1 MSWTWRSDRGQGRAR
16 TRLRFEPLEERSLL
30 AVAAFHINLYEDVGG
45 TPGELITD
53 DSVEAGETFFVEITA
68 REYDPDASGLGRVSL
83 DIAWDPDVLE
93 EIDEDV
99 RDTITSNLPVI
110 RTGTLDNADGEITD
124 LGGSAL
130 LSSGAGRPIGNL
142 VTEQFALLHFQAT
155 APAEGASI
163 TMSQG
168 VSRVTTVPVASLSAR
183 HLDFETQTITVLAP
197 SQPAP
202 VETVMPAEPLPTV
215 EPDASPEPAPVATP
229 VAAVAAP
236 TEDDR
241 PVLELQ
247 LEVYEDAGV
256 VPGQPMGDGPIEVG
270 ESFFAQIT
278 AEDLRDAPLGIGGL
292 SVDVSWDPNIFEEVD
307 LPFDPATI
315 VTDDLPL
322 YQSGSLDQD
331 AGRIDDLGGVSL
343 RSMGQGQPI
352 GTEGAEQFALLH
364 FNAIGVAD
372 HSSISLEIGS
382 SGVGVVEGAVNG
394 PDDVVIQ
401 SPSISVVKNLA
412 PPQIAVT
419 STSGPDLESIQFV
432 TELEGAVSPLVRP
445 ALPDTSQFVD
455 VTNTGESPLTI
466 EDVQVNAPDVQV
478 TVPPSGLVLQAG
490 ETERLH
496 LTYAPTTPSPQKMTA
511 QSFHVEDGLV
521 ILSDA
526 ENLPKV
532 EIAMT
537 GNSTFDADITYDGSV
552 NIADL
557 VGFDDHSGARSGDPD
572 YHPSIDPNGD
582 GSVDLGD
589 FGALNV
595 YYQQTRPAVDA
606 PVMSQSV
613 SSSQA
618 TDLVLSRMVQE
629 DTPAVLSSEETD
641 ELAAAVAVVLSY
653 GNSDRGETADNLQGP
668 ALPDLMLWE

>member
-1 MSWTWRSDRGQGRAR
+1 MSWTWRSDRGQGHAQ

-45 TPGELITD
+45 ARGELITD
-53 DSVEAGETFFVEITA
+53 DTVEAGDSFFVEITA
-68 REYDPDASGLGRVSL
+68 REYDPDASGLGGVSL
-83 DIAWDPDVLE
+83 DIAWDPDVLQV
-93 EIDEDV
+93 IDEDV
-99 RDTITSNLPVI
+99 RDTVSSNLPVI
-110 RTGTLDNADGEITD
+110 RTGTLDNEAGEITD

-155 APAEGASI
+155 AAAEDSSI
-163 TMSQG
+163 TMNQG
-168 VSRVTTVPVASLSAR
+168 VSRITTVPVASLSSKD
-183 HLDFETQTITVLAP
+183 LDFETQTITVLAS
-197 SQPAP
+197 SQSASEEAP
-202 VETVMPAEPLPTV
+202 LPAEPLPAAESNTSPKSPPLV
-215 EPDASPEPAPVATP
+215 ES
-229 VAAVAAP
+229 AVAA
-236 TEDDR
+236 TADDEG
-241 PVLELQ
+241 PVLGLQ
-247 LEVYEDAGV
+247 SNLYEDAGG
-256 VPGQPMGDGPIEVG
+256 VPGQLIGSGTIEVG
-270 ESFFAQIT
+270 KSFYVQIT
-278 AEDLRDAPLGIGGL
+278 AEDLRETSQGIGGL
-292 SVDVSWDPNIFEEVD
+292 SVDVSWDPEVFEEIDV
-307 LPFDPATI
+307 PFDPTAI
-315 VTDDLPL
+315 VTSELPL

-331 AGRIDDLGGVSL
+331 AGRIDDLGGVAL
-343 RSMGQGQPI
+343 RSMGEGQPI
-352 GTEGAEQFALLH
+352 GSDGAEQFALLH
-364 FNAIGVAD
+364 FSAIAAAD
-372 HSSISLEIGS
+372 LASISLGLGS
-382 SGVGVVEGAVNG
+382 SGVGVVEGNV
-394 PDDVVIQ
+394 DDPADVMIQ
-401 SPSISVVKNLA
+401 SAKISVVENVG

-419 STSGPDLESIQFV
+419 STSGPELESIQFV

-466 EDVQVNAPDVQV
+466 EEVQVNAPDVQV
-478 TVPPSGLVLQAG
+478 TVPPAGLVLQAG
-490 ETERLH
+490 ETERLQ
-496 LTYAPTTPSPQKMTA
+496 LTYAPTTPSPKKMTA

-532 EIAMT
+532 EIGMT
-537 GNSTFDADITYDGSV
+537 GHSTFDADITYDGSV

-557 VGFDDHSGARSGDPD
+557 VGFDDHCGVRSGDPD

-606 PVMSQSV
+606 PVMLQSV
-613 SSSQA
+613 SFSRA
-618 TDLVLSRMVQE
+618 TDLVLSGMVQE

-641 ELAAAVAVVLSY
+641 ELAAAVAAVLSY
-653 GNSDRGETADNLQGP
+653 GNGDRGNTADNVQGP

>member
-1 MSWTWRSDRGQGRAR
+1 MSWTWRSDRGQGLAQ

-45 TPGELITD
+45 TPGELIAD
-53 DSVEAGETFFVEITA
+53 DTVEAGEAFFVEITA

-110 RTGTLDNADGEITD
+110 RTGALDNADGEITD
-124 LGGSAL
+124 LGGSSL

-142 VTEQFALLHFQAT
+142 VTEQFALLHFEAT
-155 APAEGASI
+155 APTEGSSI

-168 VSRVTTVPVASLSAR
+168 MSRVTTVPVASLSAR
-183 HLDFETQTITVLAP
+183 HLDFETQTITVLAS
-197 SQPAP
+197 SQPASVESILP
-202 VETVMPAEPLPTV
+202 VEPLPAV
-215 EPDASPEPAPVATP
+215 EPDTSPESAPVAAP
-229 VAAVAAP
+229 AMAAP
-236 TEDDR
+236 TEDEG

-247 LEVYEDAGV
+247 SKLYEDAGG
-256 VPGQPMGDGPIEVG
+256 VPGQPIGDGSIGIG
-270 ESFFAQIT
+270 ESFYVQIT
-278 AEDLRDAPLGIGGL
+278 AEDLRDTPLGIGGL
-292 SVDVSWDPNIFEEVD
+292 SVDVSWDPKIFQQVD

-315 VTDDLPL
+315 VTDELPL

-331 AGRIDDLGGVSL
+331 AGRIGDLGGVSL

-364 FNAIGVAD
+364 FNAIGVTD
-372 HSSISLEIGS
+372 ESTISLEIGS
-382 SGVGVVEGAVNG
+382 SGVGVVEGAVSG

-401 SPSISVVKNLA
+401 SPSISVVENIA

-419 STSGPDLESIQFV
+419 SSSGPDLESIQFV

-445 ALPDTSQFVD
+445 ALPDTTQFVD
-455 VTNTGESPLTI
+455 VTNTGESALTI
-466 EDVQVNAPDVQV
+466 DTIQVNASDVQV
-478 TVPPSGLVLQAG
+478 TTPASGLVLQAG

-496 LTYAPTTPSPQKMTA
+496 LTYAPTSPSPQNKAA
-511 QSFHVEDGLV
+511 QSFHDEDGLV
-521 ILSDA
+521 ILSNA
-526 ENLPKV
+526 ENTPRV
-532 EIAMT
+532 EIALT
-537 GNSTFDADITYDGSV
+537 GHSTFDADITYDGAV

-557 VGFDDHSGARSGDPD
+557 VSFDDHCGVRSGDPG

-589 FGALNV
+589 FGPLNV
-595 YYQQTRPAVDA
+595 HYRQTRPAVDA
-606 PVMSQSV
+606 PVSSQSV
-613 SSSQA
+613 SSSRA
-618 TDLVLSRMVQE
+618 TDVVLSGMAHE
-629 DTPAVLSSEETD
+629 DATNFLSSED
-641 ELAAAVAVVLSY
+641 ELAAAVAAVLSY
-653 GNSDRGETADNLQGP
+653 GNSGRGETTDNVQGP